1 MNDKHSRFKQ
11 SMLDAGYVPVPRG
24 YVTPE
29 NAISIRSM
37 LIKKTDGKHKIVK
50 EKGCAQPKTC

>member
-1 MNDKHSRFKQ
+1 MTDKYTRFKQ

-29 NAISIRSM
+29 DAETIRSM
-37 LIKKTDGKHKIVK
+37 LIKKTDGNSKIVSNN
-50 EKGCAQPKTC
+50 GCAQPRSC